1 MFSEIY
7 TSKQPAPLQS
17 YSLILCSVAV
27 TVATLVFPNLQHVFG
42 SFDEG
47 TDWVQRLTIAF
58 QHGFEW
64 RSSVVHLIVDV
75 VLLAFIGIFA
85 EKVLG
90 SGLFFVLTVSTLLW
104 YLIVHSVFGMMGHG
118 GSGLTWAYAPVVFY
132 VLNEGRLLKT
142 RSQFD
147 EFFRTLRMILL
158 LMYLVVPVLMSII
171 PIYFDSETPIMRS
184 VFYGN
189 LFHIT
194 STLWGVGFVMLFR
207 EDIRIRLKQFAKK
220 KKFEPLSSDS
230 YSAIFPWFYP
240 LLLAAGFFLSR

>member
-17 YSLILCSVAV
+17 YALMACSLGV

-47 TDWVQRLTIAF
+47 TDFMQRLTVAF

-64 RSSVVHLIVDV
+64 RSSVVHLIIDL
-75 VLLAFIGIFA
+75 VLMAFIAVFT

-90 SGLFFVLTVSTLLW
+90 AWMFFLLSISTLAW
-104 YLIVHSVFGMMGHG
+104 YSLVHTVFGMMGHG
-118 GSGLTWAYAPVVFY
+118 GSGLIWAFAPVVFY

-147 EFFRTLRMILL
+147 ELFRTFRLILAI
-158 LMYLVVPVLMSII
+158 MYLVIPVLMSII
-171 PIYFDSETPIMRS
+171 PIYFDSETPLLRS
-184 VFYGN
+184 IIYGN

-194 STLWGVGFVMLFR
+194 ATLWGIGFTMLFR
-207 EDIRIRLKQFAKK
+207 EQIRVRLKQFAKK
-220 KKFEPLSSDS
+220 KKFEPLESDR
-230 YSAIFPWFYP
+230 YAAFLPWFYP
-240 LLLAAGFFLSR
+240 LLIVLGFIFSR